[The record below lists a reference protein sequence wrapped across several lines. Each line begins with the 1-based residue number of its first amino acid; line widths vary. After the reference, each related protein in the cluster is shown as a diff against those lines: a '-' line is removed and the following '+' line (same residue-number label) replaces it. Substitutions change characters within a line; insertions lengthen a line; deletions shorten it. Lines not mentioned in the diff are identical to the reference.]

1 LYTLPNALYDKYISI
16 KPKIEQRLDEFSAID
31 KEKYFYELCFCICT
45 PQSKAANALMVQ
57 NRLESIDFKYN
68 DTDPVAILEDKQHY
82 IRFHNQKSA
91 RLLKIKE
98 QWHEIEELLLSK
110 KNKYIKRDTLA
121 EKINGFGLKEAS
133 HFMRNIGYTD
143 LVILDRHILK
153 NMVAAG
159 ALDELP
165 NISTAKRYKTIEK
178 IFLGYSVQVGI
189 PVDHLD
195 LLFWANEAGEIIK

>member
-1 LYTLPNALYDKYISI
+1 MYILPDSLLDKYESI
-16 KPKIEQRLDEFSAID
+16 KPKIEQRLEDFSKID
-31 KEKYFYELCFCICT
+31 MEKYFYELCFCICT
-45 PQSKAANALMVQ
+45 PQSKASNALMVQ
-57 NRLESIDFKYN
+57 NKLESLDFKYT
-68 DTDPVAILEDKQHY
+68 DIDPVAILEDKQHY

-98 QWHEIEELLLSK
+98 QWHEIEELLLSDI
-110 KNKYIKRDTLA
+110 NKYIKRDTLA
-121 EKINGFGLKEAS
+121 DKINGFGLKEAS
-133 HFMRNIGYTD
+133 HFMRNIGYRD

-153 NMVAAG
+153 NMIAVG

-189 PVDHLD
+189 PVDYLD